1 MGNSI
6 QNSQLQLVK
15 NFDYKIVE
23 KYKKRLRKLDQ
34 KSSFRRRFFWIAP
47 RIINQI
53 KHPKHHDYALQS
65 TFQFVSLCSSLLL
78 MKGAKIKRNNQ
89 FVLFRYF

>member
-65 TFQFVSLCSSLLL
+65 TF
-78 MKGAKIKRNNQ
+78 
-89 FVLFRYF
+89 

>member
-23 KYKKRLRKLDQ
+23 KYKKRLRKLDK

-53 KHPKHHDYALQS
+53 KHPKQHDYALQS

-78 MKGAKIKRNNQ
+78 MKGAKTKRTNQ